1 MKIQNRTNA
10 FTLVELLVVIA
21 IIAILAGML
30 LPSLSRAKEKAV
42 TSKCANNLRQ
52 LGLAMQMF
60 GDDND
65 DLLPQANGAVP
76 WNNTAPVPWT
86 QAMLDYY
93 KNTNTLV
100 CPVMSDFYKSPFNYF
115 MGSRAVYVETHAD
128 GPVNLKR
135 IQLPTQYILSGD
147 CNYRFLPND
156 ADPDN
161 YDRDTLFAE
170 SSPGHEQRVNILF
183 GDLHIKSYKKFQ
195 TNEMTFAFD
204 LPGIPY

>member
-1 MKIQNRTNA
+1 MKTPKRTLG

-42 TSKCANNLRQ
+42 TAKCANNLRQ
-52 LGLAMQMF
+52 LGMAMQMF

-65 DLLPQANGAVP
+65 DLLPQANGNVP
-76 WNNTAPVPWT
+76 WNSTNPVPWT
-86 QAMLDYY
+86 QAMVDYY
-93 KNTNTLV
+93 HNTNVLT
-100 CPVMSDFYKSPFNYF
+100 CPVMSQAYNSSFNYF
-115 MGSRAVYVETHAD
+115 MGARAQFVAANAP

-135 IQLPTQYILSGD
+135 IQLPTQYVLSGD

-161 YDRDTLFAE
+161 YSQDTLFAE
-170 SSPGHEQRVNILF
+170 PSPGHEQRVNILF
-183 GDLHIKSYKKFQ
+183 GDLHVKPYKKFQ
-195 TNEMTFAFD
+195 TNEMTLAYD
-204 LPGIPY
+204 MPGVPY